1 MRATFR
7 WILLGV
13 FVLGTGVLLQTVF
26 AAERKPDGP
35 PTPLIIQFKNIPAES
50 FVGTLMQ
57 LGANS
62 ALGEALKQMPI
73 SVNREANA
81 VVILGP
87 PELIAFLTA
96 IAKALDQPNEFAQHQ
111 MQREREE
118 AAFRMKMADE
128 HRKLMPP
135 MKPGEQPSPGPMGGM
150 MGGHMRGMTG
160 GPMGGGMMGGRM
172 RGMMGGPTQGPM
184 PGVQGGPMQGH
195 MGGMQGG
202 PMQGPMPG
210 MQGRMGGMM
219 GGMMHGP
226 KGPMEGKCPMCG
238 REDPM
243 PGMKGGPMQGPKPGM
258 QGGPMQGMK
267 PGMKG
272 GPMQGPMGGQQ
283 PMGPKAGPGQPMP
296 PWAERGQGGRGGPGF
311 DRKGKQQEEEEEEE
325 EGHKGG
331 KDSKK
336 SKERGE
342 REGAAASPM
351 KPSADDRVIEES
363 PARFLPVSQVERSSG
378 NGVVV
383 VSEGNVLTVA
393 PNGAATGQVQVY
405 VSTEAG
411 EGGPINIAPGAAV
424 GGFRSSPMSPAD
436 QAKMMEQAR
445 TNMLFNALCDDFNR
459 AEIGL
464 SADREARIAALVD
477 KYQKIQT
484 SIQESARLRLGQEK
498 SPDAM
503 TEAERNARAVDMAE
517 ALGEAQQAAQPKLEA
532 IRKEAVGLLTEEE
545 KTRLQDVTR
554 SRWRFITSSGGLWAL
569 ASKKG
574 QQDLGLSDT
583 LAGKIKQI
591 LDETANRA
599 DAMRKEM
606 ATSVQDV
613 PAERRGEVMR
623 DKWQQFG
630 KQQQEIGQK
639 ARDAALALLTAD
651 QRPKAQEM
659 MDKASRGMN
668 GGWAQGTFAN
678 VAGGVILNM
687 GGSINAAPGASPN
700 PAPLPKSVPAQ
711 VKPTSPAGARAPSP
725 AGDATL
731 VRV

>member
-1 MRATFR
+1 MKSTFR

-50 FVGTLMQ
+50 FVGTIMQ

-81 VVILGP
+81 VVVLGP
-87 PELIAFLTA
+87 PELIAFLSA

-135 MKPGEQPSPGPMGGM
+135 MKPGEQPSPAPMGGRMHGM
-150 MGGHMRGMTG
+150 MG
-160 GPMGGGMMGGRM
+160 GPMGGGMMGGRMHGMMSGPMGGGMMGDRM

-184 PGVQGGPMQGH
+184 PGVQGGPMQG
-195 MGGMQGG
+195 
-202 PMQGPMPG
+202 PMPG
-210 MQGRMGGMM
+210 MMRGQR
-219 GGMMHGP
+219 GP
-226 KGPMEGKCPMCG
+226 VDGKCPMCG
-238 REDPM
+238 RECPM
-243 PGMKGGPMQGPKPGM
+243 PGM

-267 PGMKG
+267 PGMKDG
-272 GPMQGPMGGQQ
+272 PMQGPMPGMKGGPMQDPMPGMQGGPKQGMKPGMKDGPMQGPMGGKK
-283 PMGPKAGPGQPMP
+283 PMGPQSGPM
-296 PWAERGQGGRGGPGF
+296 
-311 DRKGKQQEEEEEEE
+311 
-325 EGHKGG
+325 
-331 KDSKK
+331 
-336 SKERGE
+336 
-342 REGAAASPM
+342 M
-351 KPSADDRVIEES
+351 PSADDRVIEES

-424 GGFRSSPMSPAD
+424 GGFRSSTMSPAD

-464 SADREARIAALVD
+464 SADREARIGALVD

-569 ASKKG
+569 AGKKG
-574 QQDLGLSDT
+574 QQDLGLSDI
-583 LAGKIKQI
+583 LVGKIKQI

-599 DAMRKEM
+599 DAMRKDM
-606 ATSVQDV
+606 ATAVQDV
-613 PAERRGEVMR
+613 PVERRGEVMR
-623 DKWQQFG
+623 DKWQQFS

-639 ARDAALALLTAD
+639 ARDAALALLTDD
-651 QRPKAQEM
+651 QI
-659 MDKASRGMN
+659 G
-668 GGWAQGTFAN
+668 
-678 VAGGVILNM
+678 
-687 GGSINAAPGASPN
+687 
-700 PAPLPKSVPAQ
+700 
-711 VKPTSPAGARAPSP
+711 RAH
-725 AGDATL
+725 
-731 VRV
+731 V